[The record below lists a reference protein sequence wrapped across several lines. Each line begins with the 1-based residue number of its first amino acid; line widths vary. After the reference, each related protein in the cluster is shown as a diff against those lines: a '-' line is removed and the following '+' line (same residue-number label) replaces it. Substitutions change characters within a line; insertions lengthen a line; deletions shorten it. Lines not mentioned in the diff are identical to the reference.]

1 MKKIEIPV
9 NGMHCASCANN
20 VERHLKSTKG
30 VVSASVNLAAE
41 KAFVEYEENSID
53 AAGLVKAVEEA
64 GYEVPKERISLPVG
78 GMHCA
83 SCVLNVEK
91 ALNRASGVLSA
102 SVNLSSESAEVTLLS
117 GQSDREKIKEAIFA
131 AGYEVPETFGPGQ
144 DSSTA
149 QIQSLDA
156 RREEY
161 ALSLRRRFWFA
172 LAFTI
177 PVFLGGMHMF
187 LPFLP
192 GWLHHPYLMLALAA
206 PVQLFAGWPFYKG
219 LLASIRRR
227 NADMDTLV
235 ATGTTAAF
243 GYSLAATFFPSFFAG
258 AGQTFHYY
266 YDSSAVIITLIL
278 LGRLLEAGARGRTSE
293 AIKRLIGLQA
303 KTARIIDQSEQEI
316 EVPVEQ
322 LKAGDTV
329 VVRPG
334 EKIATDGII
343 IEGYSSIDESMIT
356 GESIPADKNTG
367 DRVIG
372 GTINKTGN
380 FRFKAEKVGGETV
393 LAQIIK
399 MVEEA
404 QGSKAPIQRLAD
416 RIASV
421 FVPTVMAV
429 AAVTFIAWLALGP
442 SFNLA
447 LINAVAVL
455 VIACPCALG
464 LATPT
469 AIMAGTGRGA
479 ELGMLIRRGEVL
491 EQAGSIDTV
500 LFDKTGTLTS
510 GKISVTNVAVMPESN
525 EEELLVLAASA
536 ESGSEHPIGK
546 AIVDYAGM
554 KDISL
559 KQMSDFQALPG
570 SGLSC
575 KIEGMEVAIGNRQ
588 MMEEMACDF
597 SRLNKLT
604 GRLQQEGKT
613 VVYISSEK
621 KPLGIIAVADT
632 LRENSSRVIAGLH
645 ALGLKTAMITGDHR
659 EAALNIAGQL
669 GIEQVA
675 AEVLPGD
682 KASEVKKLQAAGR
695 KVAMAGDG
703 INDAPALAQADIG
716 IAMGRGTDVAI
727 ESADIILMGDN
738 LEMIAGSLKLSRVSL
753 RIIKQNLFW
762 AFFYNVIG
770 IPVAAGVLYPF
781 FGILLN
787 PMLAALAMAFS
798 SVSVVSNSLR
808 LRKWKP

>member
-9 NGMHCASCANN
+9 SGMHCASCVNN
-20 VERHLKSTKG
+20 VEQRLKKHKG
-30 VVSASVNLAAE
+30 VIEADVNLASE
-41 KAFVEYEENSID
+41 KAFVEYDEGQTTP
-53 AAGLVKAVEEA
+53 AGLVKEIEDS
-64 GYEVPKERISLPVG
+64 GYQVPAQKLSLPVG

-91 ALNRASGVLSA
+91 ALLKSPGVISA
-102 SVNLSSESAEVTLLS
+102 SVNLASETAEVTLLF
-117 GQSDREKIKEAIFA
+117 GQSDREKIKGAIVA
-131 AGYEVPETFGPGQ
+131 AGYEVPETSGPAKFDLPPQ
-144 DSSTA
+144 TQA
-149 QIQSLDA
+149 LDA
-156 RREEY
+156 RRKEY
-161 ALSLRRRFWFA
+161 AMSLKRRFWFA

-192 GWLHHPYLMLALAA
+192 PWLHHPYLMLALTA
-206 PVQLFAGWPFYKG
+206 PVQFFAGWPFYKG

-243 GYSLAATFFPSFFAG
+243 GYSLLATFFPAFFAG
-258 AGQTFHYY
+258 AGREPHYY

-303 KTARIIDQSEQEI
+303 RTARVIKADGQESEVRLESLKTGDII
-316 EVPVEQ
+316 
-322 LKAGDTV
+322 L
-329 VVRPG
+329 VRPG
-334 EKIATDGII
+334 EKIAADGVIT
-343 IEGYSSIDESMIT
+343 EGYSSIDESMIT
-356 GESIPADKNTG
+356 GESIPADKKVG
-367 DRVIG
+367 DKVIG
-372 GTINKTGN
+372 GTINKTGS
-380 FRFKAEKVGGETV
+380 FRFKAQNVGSETV

-421 FVPTVMAV
+421 FVPSVMAV
-429 AAVTFIAWLALGP
+429 AAITFIAWLIWGP

-510 GKISVTNVAVMPESN
+510 GKISVTNVAVMPDSN
-525 EEELLVLAASA
+525 EEELLTLAASA
-536 ESGSEHPIGK
+536 ESGSEHPIGR
-546 AIVDYAGM
+546 AIMNYAGM
-554 KDISL
+554 KNVPI
-559 KQMSDFQALPG
+559 KEISDFRALPG
-570 SGLSC
+570 SGLTC
-575 KIEGMEVAIGNRQ
+575 RVGDQEVAIGNRQ
-588 MMEEMACDF
+588 TMDERNYDF
-597 SRLNKLT
+597 GKLDKLI

-613 VVYISSEK
+613 VIYVAAGA
-621 KPLGIIAVADT
+621 KPAGIIAVADT
-632 LRENSSRVIAGLH
+632 LRENAVNVIAYLKG
-645 ALGLKTAMITGDHR
+645 LGLKSAMITGDHR

-669 GIEQVA
+669 GIDQVV
-675 AEVLPGD
+675 AEILPGD
-682 KASEVKKLQAAGR
+682 KASEVKKLQTAGR
-695 KVAMAGDG
+695 KVAMVGDG

-738 LEMIAGSLKLSRVSL
+738 LEMIAGSLKLSRATL
-753 RIIKQNLFW
+753 KIIKQNLFW